1 MYWCKIATSEKE
13 FEEIAA
19 LNYATFVEEIPQ
31 HPTNAARHLVDKFHT
46 ENTYLV
52 VYKEQQLIGML
63 ALRDK
68 RPFSI
73 DEKIGIVE
81 NYLTAEDCE
90 KLCEVRLL
98 AIKKQYRNGRVFFRL
113 AQALVNYLFERR
125 YTACVI
131 SGTTRE
137 QKLYKQMGF
146 QQFAEAVGTSEA
158 LFLPMVLTREGSAP
172 LRQRLRR
179 DAFTFYPGPVLQ
191 QEPLAHTDL
200 SHRSYAFQLL
210 FEELQQRLLVL
221 AQAKYVTILVGTGTL
236 ANEAMLAQLKS
247 DFSGSKG
254 LIITNGEFGER
265 LARQAKQQQM
275 AFDVLAFGWQESF
288 DLAYIEELLER
299 GEYKWLLY
307 THGETSTGMCNDE
320 ELTLLAE
327 RYNVA
332 LCADCISSFG
342 ALPFSLAAFY
352 LATAVSGKAIGALS
366 GLSFV
371 FSNHQP
377 QPSDA
382 PLYINLAHYGQL
394 HIPFTLPAA
403 LIASTLASLRDYP
416 VRFELLA
423 ERMKRLE
430 AWSCYQQYASKIN
443 PYPMIA
449 TFKLP
454 HELCHLADDLKLN
467 GIHLHDESGYL
478 QSRGFVQISVV
489 QPYFEE
495 AFTKLTTIYKYYQ
508 LLD

>member
-13 FEEIAA
+13 FAEIAA

-31 HPTNAARHLVDKFHT
+31 HPTNEAHRLVDKFHT
-46 ENTYLV
+46 DNTYLV

-68 RPFSI
+68 RPFSL
-73 DEKIGIVE
+73 DSKIGPVE
-81 NYLTAEDCE
+81 RYLNVEDCV

-98 AIKKQYRNGRVFFRL
+98 AIKKPFRNGRVFLRL
-113 AQALVNYLFERR
+113 AQALANYLFERR

-137 QKLYKQMGF
+137 EKLYKQMGF

-158 LFLPMVLTREGSAP
+158 QFLPMVLTREGSAP

-191 QEPLAHTDL
+191 QESLAHTDL
-200 SHRSYAFQLL
+200 SHRSFAFQLL
-210 FEELQQRLLVL
+210 FQELHQRLLAL
-221 AQAKYVTILVGTGTL
+221 ADAKYVTTLVGTGTL

-265 LARQAKQQQM
+265 LVKQAKQQQLT
-275 AFDVLAFGWQESF
+275 FDVQAFAWQEPF
-288 DLAYIEELLER
+288 DLAHIEEMLKLQ
-299 GEYKWLLY
+299 EYKWLLY
-307 THGETSTGMCNDE
+307 VHGETSTGMCNGE
-320 ELTLLAE
+320 QLAVLAE
-327 RYNVA
+327 QYGVA

-342 ALPFSLAAFY
+342 ACQFSLAPFY
-352 LATAVSGKAIGALS
+352 LATTVSGKAIGALS

-371 FSNHQP
+371 FSNHQL

-382 PLYINLAHYGQL
+382 PLYMNLAHYAQL
-394 HIPFTLPAA
+394 QIPFTLPAVLIHSA
-403 LIASTLASLRDYP
+403 LAALRHYP
-416 VRFELLA
+416 ARFALLKK
-423 ERMKRLE
+423 RMEMLQ
-430 AWSCYQQYASKIN
+430 AWSCYQQYALKTN
-443 PYPMIA
+443 AYPMIV

-454 HELCHLADDLKLN
+454 HELSNLGEDLKLN
-467 GIHLHDESGYL
+467 GIYLHDESGYL
-478 QSRGFVQISVV
+478 QSRSFVQISII
-489 QPYFEE
+489 QPNFEE
-495 AFTKLTTIYKYYQ
+495 AFTMLKTIYEYYQ
-508 LLD
+508 CID